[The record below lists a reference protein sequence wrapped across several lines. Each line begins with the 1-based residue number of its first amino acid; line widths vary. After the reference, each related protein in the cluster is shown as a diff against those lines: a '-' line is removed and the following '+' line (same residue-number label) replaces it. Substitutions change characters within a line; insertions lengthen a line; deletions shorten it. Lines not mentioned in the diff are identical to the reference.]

1 MVTSKIKPKAA
12 STPKAA
18 LKPAPKT
25 APTSGAHLQSEELMA
40 VQGRAVNPFAAA
52 MPFNSNKG
60 REYGHANT
68 LTPPVG
74 TSEEPTSAALMAS
87 TDSEKNSSDKT
98 GGTAVFGVNATIA
111 PMEAPDRTMR
121 LWLADLGANTRFC
134 VRDWAG
140 ASCRSPWLRKIAR
153 AGPWSGLSWR
163 RIHQS
168 GQPFQRMR
176 STARTRRRVPR
187 DAGLSAS

>member
-40 VQGRAVNPFAAA
+40 VQGRAVNPLAAA

-60 REYGHANT
+60 REYGHANA

-140 ASCRSPWLRKIAR
+140 ACRGPWLRKIAR
-153 AGPWSGLSWR
+153 ARPWSGLSWS
-163 RIHQS
+163 RIHQY
-168 GQPFQRMR
+168 GLPFPCMR
-176 STARTRRRVPR
+176 STARMRRRVRR
-187 DAGLSAS
+187 DAGSSAS